1 MLDRSNEACWVI
13 TAIPSLAEHGCSMKL
28 ISVSIKEFRSIQSAS
43 RLPFSN
49 FSVLVGPNNEG
60 KSNILA
66 AVVLAL
72 GLLAQGH
79 YVYRRQYLRYR
90 YDELDSYNWERDY
103 PVTKKIAKPNGTSQV
118 VLEFELDGLERKRFK
133 SRTSINLRANLKVK
147 VDFGQQ
153 EAKVD
158 LLLSGPTKK
167 SVNQKSINA
176 IAKFVADSIYLQY
189 IPAVRTADMAQQV
202 TENLL
207 SARLRQL
214 EKDPAY
220 QSHIE
225 ALKKLQQP
233 VLQALSRE
241 LTATVQSFLPEV
253 SSITVANDRS
263 LARAISRA
271 TEISVNDGAETSLR
285 SKGDGIKSLTAISLL
300 RHLGGSNLGGRSLI
314 LAIEEPESHLH
325 PRAIHRLKEVLKAI
339 SSDHQVILT
348 THCAVLVNRAE
359 ASKNIIVRS
368 GSATPASS
376 IKDVRNALGV
386 EQSDNLSSA
395 RLILLVEG
403 PNDIRLVKEWLASDN
418 QVKSA
423 MDNGLLALDSLDGVG
438 NLSYKARLHKAN
450 ISEVHAFVDN
460 DAAAKAAIAAAEASG
475 ALLTSEYTATVCP
488 GLQNT
493 EIQDLV
499 EDSVYL
505 NAISSVVG
513 IAISSADIKKIKGDW
528 SSRIKHAVEL
538 KGKSWSDSLE
548 SRLKAKVCEAARIAG
563 ISSLSNK
570 RRTSFDSLLEVLKVR
585 ISTWG

>member
-1 MLDRSNEACWVI
+1 
-13 TAIPSLAEHGCSMKL
+13 MKL
-28 ISVSIKEFRSIQSAS
+28 ISVSVKEFRSIQSANK
-43 RLPFSN
+43 LPFSN

-79 YVYRRQYLRYR
+79 YTYRRQYLRYR
-90 YDELDSYNWERDY
+90 YDEMGSYDWSRDY
-103 PVTKKIAKPNGTSQV
+103 PVAKQIAKPNGASQV
-118 VLEFELDGLERKRFK
+118 VLEFELDQPERRRFK
-133 SRTSINLRANLKVK
+133 SKTAINLQANLRVK

-158 LLLSGPTKK
+158 LLLSGPSKK
-167 SVNQKSINA
+167 SINQKSINA
-176 IAKFVADSIYLQY
+176 IARFVADSIYLQY

-220 QSHIE
+220 QAHIA

-233 VLQALSRE
+233 VLHGLSKE

-253 SSITVANDRS
+253 SSITIANDRS
-263 LARAISRA
+263 LARAISRSP
-271 TEISVNDGAETSLR
+271 EITVNDGVETSLK

-300 RHLGGSNLGGRSLI
+300 RHLGGSNLGNRSLI

-325 PRAIHRLKEVLKAI
+325 PRAIHRLKEVLKAV
-339 SSDHQVILT
+339 SLDHQVILT
-348 THCAVLVNRAE
+348 THCAVLVNRTK
-359 ASKNIIVRS
+359 ASRNIIVRS
-368 GSATPASS
+368 GSASPAAS

-386 EQSDNLSSA
+386 EQSDNLSAA

-403 PNDIRLVKEWLASDN
+403 PNDVGLIEGWLSSDA
-418 QVKSA
+418 QVKGA
-423 MDNGLLALDSLDGVG
+423 LEDGLIALDSLDGVG

-475 ALLTSEYTATVCP
+475 ALQTAEYTATVCP

-493 EIQDLV
+493 EVQDLI
-499 EDSVYL
+499 EESICL
-505 NAISSVVG
+505 ESISSVIG
-513 IAISSADIKKIKGDW
+513 SQISSADLGKVKGDW
-528 SSRIKHAVEL
+528 SSRVKHAVEL
-538 KGKSWSDSLE
+538 KGKSWSASLE
-548 SRLKAKVCEAARIAG
+548 ARLKAKVCEAALSAG
-563 ISSLSNK
+563 ISSLSKK
-570 RRTSFDSLLEVLKVR
+570 RRSSFDALLEVLKTR
-585 ISTWG
+585 ISTWE